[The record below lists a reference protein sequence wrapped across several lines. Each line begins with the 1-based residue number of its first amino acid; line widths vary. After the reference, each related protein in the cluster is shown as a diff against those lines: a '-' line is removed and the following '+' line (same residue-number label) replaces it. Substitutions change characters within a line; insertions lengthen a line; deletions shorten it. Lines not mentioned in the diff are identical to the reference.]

1 MRIHVIFSTFHFAE
15 VNSPDSWWF
24 HYIPDKK
31 LHSTETV
38 LIKVVNTVTLCLT
51 WMSHFYKLR
60 SLKIIRDPWDQKWNK
75 LLMEDWVADTVC
87 HHPWSIHN
95 KIERPQARMYPI
107 FLVVFWKC
115 SKEAEFWYM
124 KFCLLKKH
132 CAFFCAG
139 WHFIFAKWSMQN
151 TSPQNCSSHQSCWGC
166 GLSWIHLIS
175 SGANSTCVSGSNLGN
190 PILRYKISKFYNTA
204 KRKKSKGHKCYTF
217 KYLWEC
223 QSTTWKSNDSTR
235 SWTNTTALAH

>member
-1 MRIHVIFSTFHFAE
+1 
-15 VNSPDSWWF
+15 
-24 HYIPDKK
+24 
-31 LHSTETV
+31 
-38 LIKVVNTVTLCLT
+38 
-51 WMSHFYKLR
+51 
-60 SLKIIRDPWDQKWNK
+60 
-75 LLMEDWVADTVC
+75 
-87 HHPWSIHN
+87 
-95 KIERPQARMYPI
+95 MYPI

-151 TSPQNCSSHQSCWGC
+151 TSPENCSSHQSCWGC

-175 SGANSTCVSGSNLGN
+175 SGANSTCVSGSNLGK

-204 KRKKSKGHKCYTF
+204 KTKNVQVTNVTHSNIFENANPLHENRMTAPEAGLTPLPWHINPPIICITF
-217 KYLWEC
+217 DLKTCLVCEISAIC
-223 QSTTWKSNDSTR
+223 
-235 SWTNTTALAH
+235 